1 MPAIVLLRHGQ
12 ASFGSADYDQLS
24 DLGREQA
31 AVAGRELAL
40 RGLRSPVLVSGA
52 LSRQRETAMI
62 AGAEFGTELSV
73 IDSRFDEF
81 DAHGAVEE
89 HLGRAG
95 ATTGMTSAEFQTHL
109 DQAMAQWMAEGDPVW
124 TVFAAEALAGLSE
137 LAQSLPRGTDAV
149 VVTSAGV
156 TAALVGALLHAG
168 PEGVISMNRVSIN
181 ASMSTVVSGSR
192 GLSVISF
199 NDHAHL
205 RGESAA
211 GHSLLTNR

>member
-1 MPAIVLLRHGQ
+1 VPAIVLLRHGQ

-62 AGAEFGTELSV
+62 AGAEFGTELTV

-109 DQAMAQWMAEGDPVW
+109 D
-124 TVFAAEALAGLSE
+124 
-137 LAQSLPRGTDAV
+137 
-149 VVTSAGV
+149 
-156 TAALVGALLHAG
+156 
-168 PEGVISMNRVSIN
+168 
-181 ASMSTVVSGSR
+181 
-192 GLSVISF
+192 
-199 NDHAHL
+199 
-205 RGESAA
+205 
-211 GHSLLTNR
+211 